1 MSETV
6 SNGTIKADD
15 LKTKDHS
22 STEKEVGVC
31 AIVVAAGSSSRMTA
45 GDKLLMPLKGTP
57 VIIRTLEVFEKCPEV
72 DAIIAVTRQ
81 DTEEWLKSEA
91 AKAGISKLKR
101 IVRGGT
107 TRAESAINGVREA
120 EGCRIVL
127 IHDGARPLVDAEL
140 IRSVISAAEEYGAAL
155 PVVSVKD
162 TVKAVGDDGFVK
174 MTPDRSMLFAAQTPQ
189 GFLRSLY
196 LKAVDAVGEN
206 AACVTDDASLFEIA
220 GYRVKTVKGK
230 YTNIKLTTDSD
241 ISVANAFLSG
251 GKYD

>member
-6 SNGTIKADD
+6 SNGAIKADD
-15 LKTKDHS
+15 LTTNARNS
-22 STEKEVGVC
+22 SEKEVGVC

-45 GDKLLMPLKGTP
+45 GDKLLMPLEGTP
-57 VIIRTLEVFEKCPEV
+57 VIIRTLKAFENAPEV
-72 DAIIAVTRQ
+72 DAIIAVTRR

-91 AKAGISKLKR
+91 AGAGISKLKR
-101 IVRGGT
+101 IVRGGK
-107 TRAESAINGVREA
+107 TRAESVMNGVREA

-206 AACVTDDASLFEIA
+206 AACVTDDASLFELA
-220 GYRVKTVKGK
+220 GYRVMTVKGK